1 MLTRIVRVTSSTS
14 IASRLITFDLY
25 DDPRLRMLK
34 FMNCVPPLSYEHAH
48 QAKFLSKEPIT
59 MMIHHF
65 ILSLCELIII
75 ILLLLQA
82 CKLKS
87 VSLIRLAA
95 VAIAML
101 CSRPAESSIN
111 QVIHHSVHAVI
122 SKGFR
127 ASYL

>member
-34 FMNCVPPLSYEHAH
+34 FMSCVPPLSYEHAH
-48 QAKFLSKEPIT
+48 QAKFLSKEPFT

-82 CKLKS
+82 YKLKS

-95 VAIAML
+95 VAAAML

-111 QVIHHSVHAVI
+111 QVIHHSVHTVI

-127 ASYL
+127 ASCL